1 MEEIF
6 RISFFV
12 LVLAVLFV
20 WDLRHGILP
29 DAITLPS
36 IAVVVVWNLVGG
48 HVQLWS
54 MVAGASVVGGFFLL
68 QFLLSRGRWIGGGDI
83 RMGALMGAM
92 LGLWPAVIATHVAYV
107 VGAIVGGAL
116 LLRGTHQRTSALP
129 FGTFLAVGSG
139 IALLWGERM
148 VVWYAQWMR

>member
-12 LVLAVLFV
+12 LVLVVLFV
-20 WDLRHGILP
+20 WDLRRGILP

-36 IAVVVVWNLVGG
+36 IAVMVVWNLVGG
-48 HVQLWS
+48 HVPLWS
-54 MVAGASVVGGFFLL
+54 MVAGASVVSGFFFV
-68 QFLLSRGRWIGGGDI
+68 QFLVSRGRWIGGGDI

-92 LGLWPAVIATHVAYV
+92 LGLWPAVIAAYSAYV
-107 VGAIVGGAL
+107 LGAIVGGAL

-139 IALLWGERM
+139 IALLWGER
-148 VVWYAQWMR
+148 VVMWYAQLMR

>member
-54 MVAGASVVGGFFLL
+54 MVAGASVVGGFFFI
-68 QFLLSRGRWIGGGDI
+68 QFLVSHGRWIGGGDI

-92 LGLWPAVIATHVAYV
+92 LGLWPAVIATYVAYV
-107 VGAIVGGAL
+107 VGAIIGGAL

-148 VVWYAQWMR
+148 VVWYTQWMR